1 MFNFAENIINL
12 RKEKGETQEQL
23 ADFLGVTKASVSK
36 WETKQSMPD
45 ISLLPVIASYFDV
58 SIDEL
63 LGYQPELSEE
73 EIEHIY
79 AELSKA
85 FAEESFEAVMEK
97 SEIFV
102 KQYFNCYPFLLQIA
116 VLWLNH
122 HMLADT
128 KERQNEILQKTSKL
142 CQIVMDKEKDQAKC
156 NEALAIYAY
165 TMFLLGNFETVVE
178 VLEDLADPLSPIAQ
192 SQNLLIQAHME
203 KGEKEEAKQ
212 YNQLL
217 VYNDVLGIISHSTY
231 YLVGNMD
238 NRDICLETIDR
249 VLKVIDLYN
258 IMNSNPNTVA
268 IFLMQA
274 AIVYSTFGMKEECL
288 DMIEKYVDTMD
299 ILFGKEVVLIKS
311 DDYFDEIESIF
322 MARNAIKQVPRDKK
336 LIFASA
342 MSIFEQPAFEKY
354 KEEKRFVTLK
364 RCLERKG
371 EKICI

>member
-73 EIEHIY
+73 EIEKIY

-85 FAEESFEAVMEK
+85 FAEEAFEAVMEK

-142 CQIVMDKEKDQAKC
+142 CQIVMDKEKDQAK
-156 NEALAIYAY
+156 
-165 TMFLLGNFETVVE
+165 
-178 VLEDLADPLSPIAQ
+178 
-192 SQNLLIQAHME
+192 
-203 KGEKEEAKQ
+203 Q

-217 VYNDVLGIISHSTY
+217 VYNDVIGIISHSTY
-231 YLVGNMD
+231 YLIVNID
-238 NRDICLETIDR
+238 NRDICLETIER
-249 VLKVIDLYN
+249 VLKVIDLYKMMK
-258 IMNSNPNTVA
+258 INPNTVA

-274 AIVYSTFGMKEECL
+274 AMVYATYEMKEECF
-288 DMIEKYVDTMD
+288 DVIERYVNTMD
-299 ILFGKEVVLIKS
+299 ILFGKEIVLIKS
-311 DDYFDEIESIF
+311 DEYFDGIESIF
-322 MARNAIKQVPRDKK
+322 IKKNEIKQVPRDRR

-354 KEEKRFVTLK
+354 KEEKRFVAL
-364 RCLERKG
+364 RHSLERKG
-371 EKICI
+371 EKICS